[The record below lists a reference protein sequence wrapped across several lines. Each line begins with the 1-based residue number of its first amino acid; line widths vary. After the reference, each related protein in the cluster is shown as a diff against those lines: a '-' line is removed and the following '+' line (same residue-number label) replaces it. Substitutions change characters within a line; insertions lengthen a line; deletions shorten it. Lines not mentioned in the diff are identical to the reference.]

1 MFLIGDKVT
10 IKDDLNTSKYLVVN
24 GSMAKLAGRE
34 AIITSANIINDGYRI
49 DLDNGQYIWKG
60 YLFEGGHMKAYYNSE
75 GQEAKAD
82 AGKLQMMLMLPEIN
96 KAVVRVREYGIEKYK
111 EPDNWKIVS
120 KSRWD
125 NAMLRHMMEYIQDPY
140 SRDEESGLRS
150 LSKEQQKDFERAIRV
165 LWANGKINDKE
176 YYDAINEAL
185 KSIETHSEGF

>member
-24 GSMAKLAGRE
+24 RSMAKLAGRE
-34 AIITSANIINDGYRI
+34 AIITSANIINDVYRI

-60 YLFEGGHMKAYYNSE
+60 YMFEEE

-96 KAVVRVREYGIEKYK
+96 KAVVRVRQYGIEKYK
-111 EPDNWKIVS
+111 EPDNWKRVS

-125 NAMLRHMMEYIQDPY
+125 NAMLRHMMEYIHDPW
-140 SRDEESGLRS
+140 SRDEESGLRHIDHIACNVAYI
-150 LSKEQQKDFERAIRV
+150 LENMKGEE
-165 LWANGKINDKE
+165 
-176 YYDAINEAL
+176 
-185 KSIETHSEGF
+185 

>member
-10 IKDDLNTSKYLVVN
+10 IKDDLNTFKYLIVN

-75 GQEAKAD
+75 KGQEAKAD

-111 EPDNWKIVS
+111 EPDNWKKVS

-125 NAMLRHMMEYIQDPY
+125 NAMIRHLMEYIQDPY
-140 SRDEESGLRS
+140 SRDEESGLRHIDHIACN
-150 LSKEQQKDFERAIRV
+150 LAYILENMKGEE
-165 LWANGKINDKE
+165 
-176 YYDAINEAL
+176 
-185 KSIETHSEGF
+185 

>member
-60 YLFEGGHMKAYYNSE
+60 YLFEGGHMKAYLSSKE

-111 EPDNWKIVS
+111 EPDNWKRVS

-140 SRDEESGLRS
+140 SRDKESGLRHIDHIACN
-150 LSKEQQKDFERAIRV
+150 LAYILENMKGEE
-165 LWANGKINDKE
+165 
-176 YYDAINEAL
+176 
-185 KSIETHSEGF
+185 